1 MIAAAIIGIVLGYVA
16 GFLTPP
22 LIVWFILAAKFRG

>member
-16 GFLTPP
+16 GLVTFP
-22 LIVWFILAAKFRG
+22 LAIWFALKARFR